1 MAATGSD
8 KSTKHNPRAVTEF
21 DAELG
26 ERIRIARKLAGY
38 SQTELAEKLGLTF
51 QQVQKYEQ
59 GKNRI
64 AAGRLVDLAD
74 ALGKPLGFFY
84 DNPAAFEP
92 GEPIFQPL
100 KGLDPDTAQRVLTAL
115 ERADPKVRRSIV
127 NMIETVTSDESDR

>member
-8 KSTKHNPRAVTEF
+8 KSAKHNPRAITDF
-21 DAELG
+21 DVELG
-26 ERIRIARKLAGY
+26 ERIRIARKLAGLT
-38 SQTELAEKLGLTF
+38 QTALADKLGLTF
-51 QQVQKYEQ
+51 QQIQKYEL
-59 GKNRI
+59 GRNRI
-64 AAGRLVDLAD
+64 AAGRLVELAE

-127 NMIETVTSDESDR
+127 QMIETVTNQSDS